1 MAAEQPDATTRNIK
15 TEFDSWTT
23 DQIRMHSIAQSFPY
37 SILAFNIQGNLN
49 IGNMLRSAHLCG
61 CRKMV
66 LFGRRKYDKRSA
78 VGVYNY
84 LEVERVQGLK
94 NPQQDLTTELTDL
107 DFVFDNEVFVK
118 FIIENNYVPIYVE
131 QSSDSIPAIPANISK
146 ILDSIPNNKIPIFIF
161 GNEGT
166 GIPANIMETR
176 SRFDESFVL
185 ELHQSGALQSYNVS
199 NACAIV
205 AYLVSLYFMYKQ

>member
-1 MAAEQPDATTRNIK
+1 MTENLNRNIK

-23 DQIRMHSIAQSFPY
+23 EQIREYAINNSFPY
-37 SILAFNIQGNLN
+37 SILAFNIQSNLN
-49 IGNMLRSAHLCG
+49 IGNMFRSAHLCG

-84 LEVERVQGLK
+84 LDVERVQGLK

-107 DFVFDNEVFVK
+107 DFVFDDDVFVQ
-118 FIIENNYVPIYVE
+118 FIIKNNYVPVFVE
-131 QSSDSIPAIPANISK
+131 QSADSIPAIPANISK
-146 ILDSIPNNKIPIFIF
+146 ILNTIIRLEKIPIFIF

-166 GIPANIMETR
+166 GIPANIMATR
-176 SRFDESFVL
+176 SKFNESFVL
-185 ELHQSGALQSYNVS
+185 ELIQNGALQSYNVS

-205 AYLVSLYFMYKQ
+205 AYLVSLYFSDNK